1 NPGIYYSQFC
11 GRDPVP
17 TCKPRVRQNVLVSK
31 MVRNQSTYLF
41 GKRFKNRL
49 FVGGLPV
56 DTTAQELAEYFSN
69 FSVVIEAKVIFDEHQ
84 IPKGYGFVTFSSE
97 EDVRNVT
104 EMGTL
109 FLRNKKLNLGPAVK
123 KQVPTPVVEN
133 SELVVVS
140 DNMRGEF
147 FYPCPVS
154 TVPVNPYQAC
164 HPVPH
169 AYYAPSGYVN
179 MQTAWKQPDLQIA
192 PPFSVN
198 VSSGHTHTLMKVFSM
213 FLCKFT

>member
-1 NPGIYYSQFC
+1 QDS
-11 GRDPVP
+11 
-17 TCKPRVRQNVLVSK
+17 
-31 MVRNQSTYLF
+31 QSTYLF

-56 DTTAQELAEYFSN
+56 DTTAQELAEFFSH

-84 IPKGYGFVTFSSE
+84 IPKGYGFVTFQTE

-123 KQVPTPVVEN
+123 KQVPTPVVDN

-140 DNMRGEF
+140 GNMRGEF
-147 FYPCPVS
+147 FYPCPV
-154 TVPVNPYQAC
+154 TAVPVNPYQAC
-164 HPVPH
+164 HPVPPT
-169 AYYAPSGYVN
+169 YYAPSGYVTGN
-179 MQTAWKQPDLQIA
+179 MQTEWKQPNLQIA

-198 VSSGHTHTLMKVFSM
+198 VSSGHAHTVSLV
-213 FLCKFT
+213 L

>member
-1 NPGIYYSQFC
+1 MLFFFRSESTRDRILIY
-11 GRDPVP
+11 
-17 TCKPRVRQNVLVSK
+17 QNVFFL
-31 MVRNQSTYLF
+31 Q
-41 GKRFKNRL
+41 
-49 FVGGLPV
+49 
-56 DTTAQELAEYFSN
+56 TTAQELAEYFSN

-84 IPKGYGFVTFSSE
+84 IPKGYGFVTFQSE
-97 EDVRNVT
+97 EDVQNVT

-169 AYYAPSGYVN
+169 VYYAPSGYVN

-198 VSSGHTHTLMKVFSM
+198 VSSGHTHTMRHPRRRAPRFRKMQRDTV
-213 FLCKFT
+213 